1 MLKFA
6 IYNNILNKEIVCG
19 GDLLM
24 ANLNE
29 KTIIGSDELKKYFVF
44 EKDKLVL
51 QDKHGKQNIY
61 YFIIFKSLSTHK
73 MTVTSYSRYL
83 LIDLINLKPNTV
95 NYHAKIV
102 VSFLNYVFIE
112 KYKEYK
118 LNDITNL
125 KIQHGEEFLRD
136 YASGKI
142 NGKKSDSTIITT
154 KKILNRFYYFLYREY
169 KNKMKYISER
179 DFQTIKFSKR
189 RYKRNNYSSY
199 IEYSDLFKVVLPG
212 YIPPKRIKSI
222 SINLFRIILKY
233 YEINH
238 PNLVLA
244 ICFQAFGGL
253 RAGEVCNITQSKL
266 NWSKGGNEFKNFTV
280 DLREK
285 IKIRDDAVD
294 VGSIKKP

>member
-1 MLKFA
+1 
-6 IYNNILNKEIVCG
+6 
-19 GDLLM
+19 M

-102 VSFLNYVFIE
+102 VSFLNYVFIV

-169 KNKMKYISER
+169 KYNQKCIW
-179 DFQTIKFSKR
+179 QTVRKF
-189 RYKRNNYSSY
+189 
-199 IEYSDLFKVVLPG
+199 
-212 YIPPKRIKSI
+212 
-222 SINLFRIILKY
+222 
-233 YEINH
+233 
-238 PNLVLA
+238 
-244 ICFQAFGGL
+244 
-253 RAGEVCNITQSKL
+253 
-266 NWSKGGNEFKNFTV
+266 
-280 DLREK
+280 
-285 IKIRDDAVD
+285 
-294 VGSIKKP
+294 